1 MGLYMNKD
9 GLKSEFAA
17 YKGKSKE
24 ALAKDQA
31 FFDKIV
37 SSDHSKSFV
46 LIMARDIDT
55 SQVYGK

>member
-1 MGLYMNKD
+1 MDKD
-9 GLKSEFAA
+9 GLKNELAA

-37 SSDHSKSFV
+37 SSDLSKSFV
-46 LIMARDIDT
+46 LIMARDVT
-55 SQVYGK
+55 GAQVYGN